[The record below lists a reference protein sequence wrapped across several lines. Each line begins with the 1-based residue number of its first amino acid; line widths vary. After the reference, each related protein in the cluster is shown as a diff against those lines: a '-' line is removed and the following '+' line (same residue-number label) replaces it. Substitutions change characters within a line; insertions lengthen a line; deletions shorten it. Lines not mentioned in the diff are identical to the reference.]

1 MAAIARTPAAGE
13 PITSGYTTSD
23 GERSRL
29 TPTRL
34 DSFHARTP
42 VGTEGIAGLL
52 TGWVAVPRG
61 SSQAP
66 GAASDPA
73 GMATVERAA
82 QQRIDRFGLPQ
93 ESLGALVDYFSTSGG
108 KFPELS
114 GGLGAGG
121 GGYTEGNATT
131 ARPGGAAGAAGGL
144 DLNMMIAIGAGAL
157 VLVLLLRRKGK

>member
-1 MAAIARTPAAGE
+1 MAAITRTPAAGE
-13 PITSGYTTSD
+13 PIASGYTTSTSTQT
-23 GERSRL
+23 RIS
-29 TPTRL
+29 PTQL
-34 DSFHARTP
+34 AASFKPRTP

-61 SSQAP
+61 SSLD
-66 GAASDPA
+66 GGTSDPA

-93 ESLGALVDYFSTSGG
+93 EALPALVDYFSTSGG
-108 KFPELS
+108 KFPELT

-121 GGYTEGNATT
+121 GGYVEGNNTT
-131 ARPGGAAGAAGGL
+131 ARPGGGAVVAGGF
-144 DLNMMIAIGAGAL
+144 DTNMLIAIGAGAL